1 MSTYY
6 SYTSSILELLKS
18 YFLKNW
24 LMPHLEAM
32 FMLDLG
38 HLDSK
43 PKLLNIMLPINTN
56 CTL

>member
-1 MSTYY
+1 
-6 SYTSSILELLKS
+6 
-18 YFLKNW
+18 
-24 LMPHLEAM
+24 MPHLEAM

-43 PKLLNIMLPINTN
+43 PKSLNIMLPINTN